1 MLYLVPIDLNSLEI
15 RNVVIHLLGSDP
27 GSPVEGQIWYNT
39 TGHTLKLRIN
49 GSTVDLQNPTLLN
62 SQAGSYYL
70 ARANHTGTQ
79 LASTISNFD
88 TQVRTSTLNQMAA
101 PTADLSINSNKL
113 TNVTDGTAASDA
125 ATKGQ
130 LDAAVNGFAWKQSV
144 RAASIINGALATAF
158 ENGDTID
165 GVSLVTGNRIL
176 LRSQT
181 DQKENGIYTVNA
193 SGAPTRATDADS
205 TAELENATVMVEEGS
220 TMAGSAWNQTTDG
233 VVIGTN
239 NIVWVQFGSGQA
251 YTFSA
256 PLLLTGNNV
265 TLPLNARLVNNAGNL
280 DLAASIVTPGTYL
293 GRITV
298 DTYGRTTAGGTIKY
312 TALIGNGSSTSFNI
326 TQGTHGLAADGSM
339 VAQVFDASSG
349 AEVQCDITINNSN
362 GTVTF
367 AFAVAPGTNAYRI
380 VIIG

>member
-113 TNVTDGTAASDA
+113 TNVSNGTSANDA
-125 ATKGQ
+125 VNKSQ
-130 LDAAVNGFAWKQSV
+130 LDAAVNGFSWKASV
-144 RAASIINGALATAF
+144 RAASIINGTLATAF
-158 ENGDTID
+158 ENGDVID
-165 GVSLVTGNRIL
+165 GVTLATGNRIL
-176 LRSQT
+176 LRAQT
-181 DQKENGIYTVNA
+181 TQTENGIYTVNA
-193 SGAPTRATDADS
+193 SGAPTRALDCDS
-205 TAELENATVMVEEGS
+205 TAELENATVMVEEGT

-239 NIVWVQFGSGQA
+239 NIVWVQFGAGQA

-256 PLLLTGNNV
+256 PLLLTGSV
-265 TLPLNARLVNNAGNL
+265 VSLPLNARIVNNAGNL
-280 DLAASIVTPGTYL
+280 DLQASVATPGTYL